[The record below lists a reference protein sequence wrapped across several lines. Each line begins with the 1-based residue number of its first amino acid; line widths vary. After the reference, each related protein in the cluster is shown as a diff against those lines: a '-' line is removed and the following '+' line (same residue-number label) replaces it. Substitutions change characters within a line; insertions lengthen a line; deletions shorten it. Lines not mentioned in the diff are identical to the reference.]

1 MRTRGVGQLIV
12 IAHGDFD
19 TPTLFGAIVVLA
31 VIGVALTAALALLER
46 RLLFWHDSSEDREPA
61 ILHTGHGRPG
71 RMSAATAT
79 ATAAPRRIAAAALL
93 ALLGLAALLGAACDG
108 DDGDGELRE
117 ITFMA
122 GFRPQATL
130 PFTAVYVAAAK
141 GYFEDEGLAVTIQH
155 STQGEHLQLLLAGD
169 VHFTTG
175 TAAQLMRRRAA
186 ETPVRSIALFGQR
199 GDQGFVAHADS
210 GIDSPA
216 DFAGRSV
223 GFKGGVVPA
232 ELLALLASVGLEAD
246 DVDLIGV
253 PFDER
258 VFIEGGVDVFP
269 VFLSNEPNRIRNTG
283 VAINVFDPTE
293 YGVSTL
299 GLNLLTHANTIEDDR
314 ELVQAFVRAAMRGAN
329 YAAAN
334 VEEAIEIVLTHAEG
348 ADAAH
353 QRFLLETDLRNAQRA
368 NGMGRAT
375 LDQWGGPANGAA
387 RVRPLLRGPG
397 RCVRGVR
404 RLLRGR
410 DLQRRRHA
418 AVTRQ

>member
-1 MRTRGVGQLIV
+1 
-12 IAHGDFD
+12 
-19 TPTLFGAIVVLA
+19 
-31 VIGVALTAALALLER
+31 
-46 RLLFWHDSSEDREPA
+46 
-61 ILHTGHGRPG
+61 
-71 RMSAATAT
+71 MSAATATVTAT

-130 PFTAVYVAAAK
+130 PFTAVYVAAAQ

-186 ETPVRSIALFGQR
+186 ETPVRAVALFGQR

-210 GIDSPA
+210 GIDTPA

-232 ELLALLASVGLEAD
+232 ELLALLAAVNLEAD
-246 DVDLIGV
+246 DVDLIAVG
-253 PFDER
+253 FDER
-258 VFIEGGVDVFP
+258 IFIEGAVDVFP

-283 VAINVFDPTE
+283 AEINVFDPTD
-293 YGVSTL
+293 YGVATL
-299 GLNLLTHANTIEDDR
+299 GLTILTHERTIADDPD
-314 ELVQAFVRAAMRGAN
+314 LVQAFVRAAMRGAN

-334 VEEAIEIVLTHAEG
+334 VDEAIGIVLTHAEG
-348 ADAAH
+348 ADPAH
-353 QRFLLETDLRNAQRA
+353 QRFLLETDLGNARRA

-375 LDQWGGPANGAA
+375 LDQWEALQTVLLEFDPAFEGPVDVSEVFDGSFVDAIYNDDGT
-387 RVRPLLRGPG
+387 LR
-397 RCVRGVR
+397 
-404 RLLRGR
+404 
-410 DLQRRRHA
+410 
-418 AVTRQ
+418 

>member
-1 MRTRGVGQLIV
+1 MN
-12 IAHGDFD
+12 
-19 TPTLFGAIVVLA
+19 TP
-31 VIGVALTAALALLER
+31 
-46 RLLFWHDSSEDREPA
+46 
-61 ILHTGHGRPG
+61 
-71 RMSAATAT
+71 TAT
-79 ATAAPRRIAAAALL
+79 AMRAPRRTAAVLL
-93 ALLGLAALLGAACDG
+93 AMLALAALLIGACNG
-108 DDGDGELRE
+108 DDDNGELRE

-130 PFTAVYVAAAK
+130 PFTAVYVAAAQ
-141 GYFEDEGLAVTIQH
+141 GYFADEGLEVTIQH
-155 STQGEHLQLLLAGD
+155 STQGEHLQLLLAGN

-223 GFKGGVVPA
+223 GFKGGVVTA
-232 ELLALLASVGLEAD
+232 ELLALLASAGLEAD

-283 VAINVFDPTE
+283 IAINVFDPTE

-299 GLNLLTHANTIEDDR
+299 GLNLLAHERTIEDDR

-329 YAAAN
+329 YAATN

-375 LDQWGGPANGAA
+375 LDQWEALQAVLLEFDPSFEGPVDVSEVFDGSFVDAIYNDDGT
-387 RVRPLLRGPG
+387 LR
-397 RCVRGVR
+397 
-404 RLLRGR
+404 
-410 DLQRRRHA
+410 
-418 AVTRQ
+418 